1 MCRLKIVLK
10 ITLFIF
16 GGDGRGILETNF
28 ELNFVELEKNY
39 KYIKTGLNCM
49 ELQEKKILWSFRFKE
64 KG

>member
-1 MCRLKIVLK
+1 MCRLKILLK
-10 ITLFIF
+10 ITLFI
-16 GGDGRGILETNF
+16 GRGILETNF